1 MADGRK
7 EVHGVAK
14 FRGVLVAL
22 LTPLD
27 VDGRLDERAL
37 KGHIDGLIDAGVHGL
52 IPAGS
57 TGEVMTLDPDEYHRL
72 IALTIQ
78 HVAGR
83 VPVVAGCSANATHHV
98 IANCRAAED
107 AGADGL
113 MILHPFYSHPTAD
126 ELFEHYAQIARTVSL
141 PIVIYNN
148 PGTTGVDATPELFGR
163 LAELGHVEYVKETS
177 GDTARITRILE
188 CSGDRLAVFSGKDDQ
203 ALDHFACGASGWI
216 SGSAN
221 VIPAQCVALYDL
233 AVGRGDF
240 AAARAVFRELHPFFN
255 YTENSGHGVQAIKA
269 SMAIAGRP
277 LGSPRAP
284 LRPLSGASLDEVR
297 PFVERA
303 LRALLPARAPVG

>member
-1 MADGRK
+1 LT
-7 EVHGVAK
+7 EVAK

-22 LTPLD
+22 LTPFD
-27 VDGRLDERAL
+27 RQGRLDEPAL
-37 KGHIDGLIDAGVHGL
+37 RGHIDGLIEAGVHGL
-52 IPAGS
+52 VPAGS
-57 TGEVMTLDPDEYHRL
+57 TGEVMTLDPDEYRRV
-72 IALTIQ
+72 IEITVQ

-83 VPVVAGCSANATHHV
+83 VSVVAGCSANATHQV
-98 IANCRAAED
+98 VRNCLAAQD
-107 AGADGL
+107 MGADGL
-113 MILHPFYSHPTAD
+113 MIIHPFYSHPTPD
-126 ELFEHYAQIARTVSL
+126 ELYEHYATIAGVVSL

-148 PGTTGVDATPELFGR
+148 PSTTGVDAFPELFGR
-163 LAELGHVEYVKETS
+163 LAGLPHVEYVKETS

-240 AAARAVFRELHPFFN
+240 AAARILFRELQPFFN

-269 SMAIAGRP
+269 STAVAGRP

-284 LRPLSGASLDEVR
+284 LRSLPDAAFDEVR
-297 PFVERA
+297 PLVERA
-303 LRALLPARAPVG
+303 LRAALPASARVG